1 MLMKNKPGGK
11 ANNAWC
17 RSNNATERIEI
28 DHHSA
33 AGNDVTTQ
41 LIDTVNTFRS
51 YQATLPVK
59 GSWIKYNDVN
69 FDCLTEGYLI
79 VNAKA
84 SRQHNT
90 IYPREDSKR
99 QDYR

>member
-1 MLMKNKPGGK
+1 MRGVGI
-11 ANNAWC
+11 
-17 RSNNATERIEI
+17 NNATEKIEI
-28 DHHSA
+28 DRYSA
-33 AGNDVTTQ
+33 ASNDVTTQ

-59 GSWIKYNDVN
+59 GSWIKYNNVN

-84 SRQHNT
+84 TDNT
-90 IYPREDSKR
+90 ILYMLR
-99 QDYR
+99 